1 MSDPTIKQVFL
12 PEHPTQFDYLH
23 AIRALAS
30 RAGQTEI
37 LELADKAMN
46 MDEVDGETPE
56 TDAHVKEING
66 CQLVLAN
73 TAKKFERQRNK
84 ARAQRDALAAA
95 GRELDQILPG
105 NGPTAH
111 PAVQAFRTAL
121 VDITS

>member
-1 MSDPTIKQVFL
+1 MSDPTTKQTLL
-12 PEHPTQFDYLH
+12 PANPTQFDYLH
-23 AIRALAS
+23 AIRAVAS
-30 RAGQTEI
+30 RTGQNEI
-37 LELADKAMN
+37 LGLADRAMN
-46 MDEVDGETPE
+46 MLEGGTPE
-56 TDAHVKEING
+56 TDAHIKEING
-66 CQLVLAN
+66 YQLVLAN